1 MCDVTQDLNQ
11 LRVDKAQLQTEFS
24 DAQQRWTDERQRL
37 VDDKDDERRRAVKAA
52 EERAEA
58 DYKTFLAEHQDT
70 LNKALQTA
78 RDSHH
83 KERVCT
89 SAFSTRSSTIWTKL
103 YMYMSMLMTIF
114 LCLSSIVGDSL
125 IKPLAT

>member
-83 KERVCT
+83 KERVC
-89 SAFSTRSSTIWTKL
+89 S
-103 YMYMSMLMTIF
+103 
-114 LCLSSIVGDSL
+114 
-125 IKPLAT
+125 PLAAPRFGQSCTCTYT

>member
-83 KERVCT
+83 KERVC
-89 SAFSTRSSTIWTKL
+89 S
-103 YMYMSMLMTIF
+103 
-114 LCLSSIVGDSL
+114 
-125 IKPLAT
+125 PLAAPRFGQSCTCT